1 MKCIKILN
9 NETQELRNIT
19 IDTILRVD
27 ENAAERLIKDG
38 HAVYV
43 PKHEFKEQERK
54 LTEKEK

>member
-1 MKCIKILN
+1 MKCIRILN

-19 IDTILRVD
+19 IDTILKVD
-27 ENAAERLIKDG
+27 ENAAERLIRDG
-38 HAVYV
+38 HAQYV

>member
-1 MKCIKILN
+1 MKCIRILN
-9 NETQELRNIT
+9 NETQELRNVT

-27 ENAAERLIKDG
+27 ENAAERFIRDG

>member
-27 ENAAERLIKDG
+27 ENAAERLIRDG
-38 HAVYV
+38 HAVYA
-43 PKHEFKEQERK
+43 PKHEFKAQERK